1 VLLHT
6 EWRSGRPDKTKPQL
20 SGRRSSNMESLFPDS
35 FDFLEQLRLLD
46 SANQDEVVATFLA
59 LAKPD
64 VNLEKESGHKEVLS
78 AILERVAFF
87 PMKPAVMEAEL
98 SRLGLSSTASA
109 GLASAWASIAKT
121 VVTARRKVQSNLVG
135 VAAEVRR
142 QLPEGTESLLLSLQ
156 MDGEA
161 HFTPSLSSK
170 EKDNDKTSSD
180 RRVNIRLDPQ
190 QAFALYEQLEAA
202 QAGIDA
208 ICK

>member
-1 VLLHT
+1 MN
-6 EWRSGRPDKTKPQL
+6 D
-20 SGRRSSNMESLFPDS
+20 
-35 FDFLEQLRLLD
+35 
-46 SANQDEVVATFLA
+46 
-59 LAKPD
+59 
-64 VNLEKESGHKEVLS
+64 
-78 AILERVAFF
+78 
-87 PMKPAVMEAEL
+87 AVHQAEL

>member
-1 VLLHT
+1 
-6 EWRSGRPDKTKPQL
+6 
-20 SGRRSSNMESLFPDS
+20 MESLFPDS

-87 PMKPAVMEAEL
+87 PMKPAVMEVKRWQYFKSNLGLEKSFNMNDTVHQAEL